1 MNRNWVPKRA
11 EGNFDIFLYLERSTK
26 ILYDIRKLEQFAA
39 FCIYIDKEQLDKYE
53 FDKDRKEECVKNVT
67 LMKIE

>member
-11 EGNFDIFLYLERSTK
+11 EGNFGIFLYLERSTK

-53 FDKDRKEECVKNVT
+53 FDKGSKRRMCEECYSDE
-67 LMKIE
+67 IE